1 MLAPSIII
9 LEYVCP
15 ILGMIAA
22 NFMFAAPLKSV
33 RKAISLGTLGSL
45 NPTPWAFMTGNC
57 IGWVTYSYLIN
68 NVFLLLANVPG
79 LILSVWLNMA
89 AAKLQYCDRISQSMR
104 SSFVQL
110 LDANRKSFRISREE
124 RIALGNH
131 SDEDEDGEQD
141 ETLENT
147 TTMQQQQQQQPPP
160 TSPKQQR
167 PTLTNDIHT
176 FTNLRKMALDIT
188 IQKSSIPAPHEKVV
202 VSIVAFWI
210 ALISI
215 LYFLQLTIDQ
225 WKLIIGFIVNI
236 NLLFFY
242 GAPLSTIYT
251 VLSTKDSSSIHR
263 PTMLLNTANAVFW
276 TAFGF
281 GVLDWFIIV
290 PNGLGAILGFVQM
303 VLRMVVPS
311 RDLFASSSSLNAATA
326 AATVAVVTK
335 TDLELGVDSLTS
347 TPSSPSVGVDDSC

>member
-1 MLAPSIII
+1 MLAPSVII

-15 ILGMIAA
+15 LLGMIAA
-22 NFMFAAPLKSV
+22 NFMFAAPLQSV
-33 RKAISLGTLGSL
+33 RTAISHGTLGSL

-57 IGWVTYSYLIN
+57 IGWVTYGFLIHN
-68 NVFLLLANVPG
+68 LFLLLANAPG

-89 AAKLQYCDRISQSMR
+89 AAKLQYCDRIKVEMR

-110 LDANRKSFRISREE
+110 LDDNRKSFRIAHEEE
-124 RIALGNH
+124 RIALDDDDDD
-131 SDEDEDGEQD
+131 SDNIDVVS
-141 ETLENT
+141 
-147 TTMQQQQQQQPPP
+147 QQPP
-160 TSPKQQR
+160 KKQR
-167 PTLTNDIHT
+167 PTLLTNNNNAADAQT

-210 ALISI
+210 ILISI
-215 LYFLQLTIDQ
+215 LYFLPNLTIDQ
-225 WKLIIGFIVNI
+225 WKLIIGFVVNI

-251 VLSTKDSSSIHR
+251 VVTSRDSSSIHR
-263 PTMLLNTANAVFW
+263 PTMVLNTICAVFW

-281 GVLDWFIIV
+281 GVMDWFIIV

-303 VLRMVVPS
+303 MLRLVVPS
-311 RDLFASSSSLNAATA
+311 RGNLFATGDEVGGEIVSL
-326 AATVAVVTK
+326 
-335 TDLELGVDSLTS
+335 G
-347 TPSSPSVGVDDSC
+347 

>member
-1 MLAPSIII
+1 
-9 LEYVCP
+9 
-15 ILGMIAA
+15 MIAA

-33 RKAISLGTLGSL
+33 RTAISLGTLGSL

-68 NVFLLLANVPG
+68 NIFLLLANVPG

-89 AAKLQYCDRISQSMR
+89 AAKLQYCDRISQNMR

-124 RIALGNH
+124 RLALGEDD
-131 SDEDEDGEQD
+131 DEH
-141 ETLENT
+141 ETAENT
-147 TTMQQQQQQQPPP
+147 TQQPP
-160 TSPKQQR
+160 R

-202 VSIVAFWI
+202 VIIVAFWI
-210 ALISI
+210 TLISI
-215 LYFLQLTIDQ
+215 LYFLRLTIDQ

-251 VLSTKDSSSIHR
+251 VLTTRDSSSIHR

-311 RDLFASSSSLNAATA
+311 RDLFASSSLTATA
-326 AATVAVVTK
+326 GGGGDDAGKTK
-335 TDLELGVDSLTS
+335 GDLELGVDTITA
-347 TPSSPSVGVDDSC
+347 TPSSPSVVVDDSN